1 MVSPVVF
8 ANFWRAGKAKASA
21 GFRRGDDDGSA
32 RFARPPRGLGQVRT
46 RITVA
51 CQRALWTKRAASW
64 GKEGSADLRHVVNE
78 VLRNIPCD
86 ASLDVLDIGSGT
98 GALSLELAG
107 RGACVLAV
115 DVSPAMTT
123 LLSTEAAAR
132 GLNNITTMTAA
143 AELLELQPLS
153 LDAVVSNYALH
164 HLHNGDKATLVRAAA
179 TWLRPGGRLVIG
191 DMMFGRGASER
202 DRRII
207 RAKVIALARKGPGGW
222 WRIAKNSV
230 RFLFRL
236 QERPLPIEAWVTLLE
251 NAGFVDVTAVPV
263 VAEAAVVVGIRP
275 AAPVERS
282 HSGEILP
289 KQERM
294 SDRTIAT

>member
-1 MVSPVVF
+1 M
-8 ANFWRAGKAKASA
+8 
-21 GFRRGDDDGSA
+21 
-32 RFARPPRGLGQVRT
+32 
-46 RITVA
+46 A
-51 CQRALWTKRAASW
+51 CQRTLWTKRAVSW
-64 GKEGSADLRHVVNE
+64 GQDGSADLRHVVNE
-78 VLRNIPCD
+78 VLRNVPCD
-86 ASLDVLDIGSGT
+86 ASRDVLDLGSGT

-107 RGACVLAV
+107 RGARVLAV

-123 LLSTEAAAR
+123 LLRAEADAR
-132 GLNNITTMTAA
+132 GLNNITTMTVA

-153 LDAVVSNYALH
+153 FDAVVSNYALH
-164 HLHNGDKATLVRAAA
+164 HLHDGDKAALVRAAA

-191 DMMFGRGASER
+191 DMMFGRGASQR

-230 RFLFRL
+230 RFLLRL

-251 NAGFVDVTAVPV
+251 NAGFVDVTAAPV

-275 AAPVERS
+275 AAPLESS
-282 HSGEILP
+282 HSGEMLLKP
-289 KQERM
+289 ERIG
-294 SDRTIAT
+294 DRTIAA